1 MSMRDPMTWALAALS
16 VIFVALVVALLAGVR
31 IPGAVVGGLLIV
43 VVLAAIWISRN
54 SKHI

>member
-1 MSMRDPMTWALAALS
+1 MSMRDPMTWALVALS
-16 VIFVALVVALLAGVR
+16 VIFVALVVTLLAGVQ

-43 VVLAAIWISRN
+43 VVLAAIWTGRN